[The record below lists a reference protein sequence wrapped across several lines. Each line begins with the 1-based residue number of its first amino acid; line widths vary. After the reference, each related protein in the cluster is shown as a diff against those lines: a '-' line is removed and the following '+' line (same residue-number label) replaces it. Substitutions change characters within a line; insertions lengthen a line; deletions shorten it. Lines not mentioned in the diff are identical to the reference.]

1 MKKEDWIAN
10 LDQSVGLMVG
20 YWLLD
25 QEWSSIIAAGLIFF
39 LIGIPVRFTMNKV
52 VEAIGW

>member
-39 LIGIPVRFTMNKV
+39 LIGIPVRFTVNKI
-52 VEAIGW
+52 VEAIG